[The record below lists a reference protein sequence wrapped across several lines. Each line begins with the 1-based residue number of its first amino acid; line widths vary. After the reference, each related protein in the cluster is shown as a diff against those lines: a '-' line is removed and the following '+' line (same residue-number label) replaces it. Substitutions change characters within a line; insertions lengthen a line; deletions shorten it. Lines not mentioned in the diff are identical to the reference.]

1 MSSRSIHPKA
11 FLLRKRNVKA
21 GLEART
27 RIISRLEVGP
37 KRTREICKET
47 GFSFVKVAYH
57 LRSLLMEKLVAF
69 TGGKR
74 PHAWFLT
81 EYGQQ
86 RLEE

>member
-1 MSSRSIHPKA
+1 
-11 FLLRKRNVKA
+11 VKA

-27 RIISRLEVGP
+27 FIISCLEVGP
-37 KRTREICKET
+37 RRIRDIRKET

-57 LRSLLMEKLVAF
+57 LKSLRKEKLVAS

-74 PHAWFLT
+74 PYAWVLT
-81 EYGQQ
+81 EFGQQ

>member
-1 MSSRSIHPKA
+1 MSTRPIHPKA
-11 FLLRKRNVKA
+11 FLTRKRNVKA

-27 RIISRLEVGP
+27 IIISCLEVGP

-57 LRSLLMEKLVAF
+57 LKSLLKEKLVAS

-74 PHAWFLT
+74 SHAWFLT

-86 RLEE
+86 RLAD